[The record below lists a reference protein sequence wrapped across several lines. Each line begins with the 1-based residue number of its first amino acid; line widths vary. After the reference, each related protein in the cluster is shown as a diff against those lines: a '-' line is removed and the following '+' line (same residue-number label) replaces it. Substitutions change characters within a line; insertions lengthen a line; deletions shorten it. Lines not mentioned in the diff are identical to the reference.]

1 MLSDEQGSPGLPV
14 LRDISDAAALPVMQ
28 GSLMAANSPGRV
40 LIRLIQV
47 LTGPPRINKRRH
59 CLRYRQLDYCAV
71 LMPNLIVAIPE

>member
-47 LTGPPRINKRRH
+47 LTGPPRINKRSTS
-59 CLRYRQLDYCAV
+59 DGTAFV
-71 LMPNLIVAIPE
+71 TGNWITVPF